1 MKKLF
6 LAASLLGLLTL
17 NKSEAQVVA
26 QSGNIKVS
34 VAPESP
40 DFPEASLTANVV
52 TKGDTA
58 HVNFEVKNYT
68 LGNQTADASTK
79 RCANSA
85 KGQHIHYIIDN
96 GAYEALYL
104 PSNKS
109 VLKPGQHLLVAF
121 LSRSYHESIKHPKA
135 AIVQQINVGEN
146 NDAPINLKQSILTFS
161 RPKGVYI
168 GADTAHVMLDFYL
181 FNTTL
186 SKKGNKVRLSIDGK
200 VIGYLD
206 AWKPYWMDG
215 LSMGEH
221 TVRLELVDAKGNL
234 IKGLYTDVTKKIT
247 LAVAEPLR
255 K

>member
-1 MKKLF
+1 MKKFF
-6 LAASLLGLLTL
+6 LIACLLGLITL
-17 NKSEAQVVA
+17 HKSQAQVLA
-26 QSGNIKVS
+26 QSGTIKVS

-40 DFPEASLTANVV
+40 DFPDASLAANVV

-58 HVNFEVKNYT
+58 IVNFEVKNYS
-68 LGNQTADASTK
+68 LGNQTADATTK

-96 GAYEALYL
+96 GAYEALYS

-109 VLKPGQHLLVAF
+109 VLKPGKHLLVAF

-146 NDAPINLKQSILTFS
+146 KDAPIDLKQPILTVS
-161 RPKGVYI
+161 RPKGIYI

-181 FNTTL
+181 FNTKL
-186 SKKGNKVRLSIDGK
+186 SKKGNKVRLSIDGR

-206 AWKPYWMDG
+206 AWKPYWIEG

-221 TVRLELVDAKGNL
+221 TIRLELVDVKGFV

-247 LAVAEPLR
+247 LAAAEPLR

>member
-1 MKKLF
+1 MKKLLLIVGVF
-6 LAASLLGLLTL
+6 TILGLQQ
-17 NKSEAQVVA
+17 SRAQVVA
-26 QSGNIKVS
+26 QAGPIKVS
-34 VAPESP
+34 VATESP
-40 DFPEASLTANVV
+40 DFPEASLAAKVAV
-52 TKGDTA
+52 KGDTA
-58 HVNFEVKNYT
+58 QVNFTVENYA

-109 VLKPGQHLLVAF
+109 VLKPGKHLLVAF

-135 AIVQQINVGEN
+135 AIVQQISIGQNT
-146 NDAPINLKQSILTFS
+146 DADLNLKQPILVFS

-168 GADTAHVMLDFYL
+168 GADTAHVLLDFYL
-181 FNTTL
+181 FNTKL

-206 AWKPYWMDG
+206 AWKPYWMEG

-221 TVRLELVDAKGNL
+221 TIRLELVDVKGFVV
-234 IKGLYTDVTKKIT
+234 KGLYTDVTKKIT
-247 LAVAEPLR
+247 LAAAEPIR